1 MITADRKPFEEIIA
15 SVKNYDRIMVLG
27 CETCVAVCQ
36 AGGEKEAEIL
46 ASELRLAF
54 GNEGEKVEVNDEH
67 VIRQCDDEF
76 MADPAF
82 LEKVKAA
89 DVVLSIA
96 CGVGVQH
103 ACNFFNRTITEK
115 PTRVIPG
122 LNTTFMGANIDVG
135 LWEERCLGCGDCVLE
150 RTGGIC
156 PITRCAKSLLNGPCG
171 GSSSGKC
178 EINPDTDC
186 AWHLIIERLEVMG
199 ELDRIKPV
207 ELYKDWRPSH
217 SGGPRKRVREDLRL

>member
-1 MITADRKPFEEIIA
+1 MITADRKPFEEIKE
-15 SVKNYDRIMVLG
+15 SVKDYKKIMVLG
-27 CETCVAVCQ
+27 CETCVAICQ

-54 GNEGEKVEVNDEH
+54 GNEGNKVEVNDEL
-67 VIRQCDDEF
+67 VVRQCDDEF

-82 LEKVKAA
+82 LEKVKEA
-89 DVVLSIA
+89 DVILSIA

-103 ACNFFNRTITEK
+103 ACKFFNRVITDK
-115 PTRVIPG
+115 PIRVIPG

-150 RTGGIC
+150 KTGGIC
-156 PITRCAKSLLNGPCG
+156 PIARCAKSLLNGPCG
-171 GSSSGKC
+171 GSSDGKC
-178 EINPDTDC
+178 EINKELDC
-186 AWHLIIERLEVMG
+186 AWNLIIERLEVLG
-199 ELDRIKPV
+199 DLERIKPV
-207 ELYKDWRPSH
+207 EMYKDWRSSY

>member
-1 MITADRKPFEEIIA
+1 MITADRKPFEEIKE
-15 SVKNYDRIMVLG
+15 SVKDYKKIMVLG
-27 CETCVAVCQ
+27 CETCVAICQ

-54 GNEGEKVEVNDEH
+54 GNEGNKVEVNDEL
-67 VIRQCDDEF
+67 VVRQCDDEF

-82 LEKVKAA
+82 LEKVKEA
-89 DVVLSIA
+89 DVILSIA

-103 ACNFFNRTITEK
+103 ACNFFNRVITDK
-115 PTRVIPG
+115 PIRVIPG

-150 RTGGIC
+150 KTGGIC
-156 PITRCAKSLLNGPCG
+156 PIARCAKSLLNGPCG
-171 GSSSGKC
+171 GSSDGKC
-178 EINPDTDC
+178 EINKELDC
-186 AWHLIIERLEVMG
+186 AWNLIIERLEALG
-199 ELDRIKPV
+199 DLERIKPV
-207 ELYKDWRPSH
+207 EMYKDWRSSY